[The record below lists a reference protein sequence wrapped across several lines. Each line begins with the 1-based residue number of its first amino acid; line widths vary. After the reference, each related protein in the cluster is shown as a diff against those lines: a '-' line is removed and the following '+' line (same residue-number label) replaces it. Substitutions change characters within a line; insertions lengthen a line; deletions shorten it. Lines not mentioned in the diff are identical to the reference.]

1 MVARLVRS
9 SVAVTPISAIPFVY
23 ASIQM
28 FLACFWCILFSWL
41 GILLVSLWI
50 FGLLYSIL
58 VLLSVI
64 FISFLFIYSLYSMR
78 CRLM

>member
-28 FLACFWCILFSWL
+28 FLACF
-41 GILLVSLWI
+41 LVYPFFLVR
-50 FGLLYSIL
+50 YS
-58 VLLSVI
+58 S
-64 FISFLFIYSLYSMR
+64 SFFMDIRSAL
-78 CRLM
+78 